1 MQNDL
6 EADRRNM
13 EKKTVTYLIV
23 PEPAEGDVAYF
34 AIAPDLPGL
43 LMYGETRDELIANA
57 PEAMT
62 IYFDAMNEDGHEIPE
77 PGTYSIERIYDME
90 EPVAITFEYAYD
102 PANVHW
108 DAAR

>member
-1 MQNDL
+1 MQNHL

-13 EKKTVTYLIV
+13 DKKTVTYLIV
-23 PEPAEGDVAYF
+23 PEPAEGDVAYY
-34 AIAPDLPGL
+34 AMAPDLPGL
-43 LMYGETRDELIANA
+43 LMYGDTRDELIARA
-57 PEAMT
+57 PLAMAD
-62 IYFDAMNEDGHEIPE
+62 YFDAMNDFGFEIPE
-77 PGTYSIERIYDME
+77 PGTYSIERICDME